1 MHILQIIPN
10 LNLGGAERFVVD
22 LSNELNNLNNRIT
35 IITFYKIDKE
45 NILLKSINSN
55 IEVKFLSKNKGFDF
69 RFFFKLK
76 NEIIKIKPE
85 IIHSHLRALNYL
97 FFSFN
102 LNIPIVHTIHNSAE
116 KETLNFYESIF
127 RKYIFKYFKIHPIT
141 ISNQSNKSF
150 IKHYN
155 SHLIKSTVIFNGRK
169 QPIHSDKLNNVKREI
184 TDIKS
189 KFGQNVK
196 ILINIGRIEEQKNHI
211 MLCNAINNV
220 NELGYNVVALIL
232 GGYRNKNS
240 DKILSNL
247 SKINN
252 DKFIIKGEVDN
263 PADYLFL
270 TDYFILSSNYEG
282 MPISLIESFSCN
294 SIPISTPV
302 GGVPEMIGTD
312 GFLSDSINEIDMVK
326 CIIDAI
332 TVSEKDKLQILN
344 KNKIKFESIFSIY
357 SCAKNYNNY
366 YKKIL

>member
-22 LSNELNNLNNRIT
+22 LSNELYNLNNKIT
-35 IITFYKIDKE
+35 IITFYEIDKE

-55 IEVKFLSKNKGFDF
+55 IKVKFLSKKKGFDF

-76 NEIIKIKPE
+76 NEIIKINPD

-127 RKYIFKYFKIHPIT
+127 RKYVFKYFKIHPIT
-141 ISNQSNKSF
+141 ISEQSNNSF

-155 SHLIKSTVIFNGRK
+155 SHLIKSTIIFNGRK
-169 QPIHSDKLNNVKREI
+169 QPTHSNNLSNVKREI
-184 TDIKS
+184 SAIKS

-196 ILINIGRIEEQKNHI
+196 ILINIARIEDQKNHI
-211 MLCNAINNV
+211 MLCNAINRV
-220 NELGYNVVALIL
+220 NDLGYNVVTLVL

-247 SKINN
+247 RKINN
-252 DKFIIKGEVDN
+252 DKFIINGEVDH
-263 PADYLFL
+263 PTDYLFL

-302 GGVPEMIGTD
+302 GGIPEMIGTN
-312 GFLSDSINEIDMVK
+312 GFLSKSTSEIDMAK

-332 TVSEKDKLQILN
+332 TIDEKEKLQILN

>member
-22 LSNELNNLNNRIT
+22 LSNELNNLNNKIT
-35 IITFYKIDKE
+35 IITFYNIDKE

-55 IEVKFLSKNKGFDF
+55 IKVKFLSKKRGFDF

-76 NEIIKIKPE
+76 NEIIKIKPN

-102 LNIPIVHTIHNSAE
+102 LNIPIVHTIHNTAE

-141 ISNQSNKSF
+141 ISNESNNSF

-155 SHLIKSTVIFNGRK
+155 SHLIKSTIIYNGRK
-169 QPIHSDKLNNVKREI
+169 QPARSDNLNNVKREI
-184 TDIKS
+184 SDIKF

-211 MLCNAINNV
+211 MLCNAINRV
-220 NELGYNVVALIL
+220 NDLGYNVVVLIL
-232 GGYRNKNS
+232 GGYRNKTS
-240 DKILSNL
+240 DKILSDIRE
-247 SKINN
+247 INN
-252 DKFIIKGEVDN
+252 DKFIIKGEVNN
-263 PADYLFL
+263 PTDYLFL

-282 MPISLIESFSCN
+282 MPISLIESFSCD

-302 GGVPEMIGTD
+302 GGVPEMIGKD
-312 GFLSDSINEIDMVK
+312 GFLSKSLNEIDMAE
-326 CIIDAI
+326 CIISTI
-332 TVSEKDKLQILN
+332 SINKEERLQILN
-344 KNKIKFESIFSIY
+344 NNKIKFKNIFSIS
-357 SCAKNYNNY
+357 SCAQNYNKY
-366 YKKIL
+366 YKEIL